1 MNSNT
6 TGTQLKLM
14 ARIAQIAL
22 AITLIHAFGAEA
34 WHIWSNHAAGQRDL
48 IDVLLGLKNAGQIV
62 SGPHLYLRGFSE
74 GLTSPANLWFICF
87 TIFATYCSYTARTA
101 QTRLSPD
108 QSGIMHNNIA
118 ASEMDPA
125 VFTRNFNSSAN
136 RS

>member
-14 ARIAQIAL
+14 ARIAQVAL
-22 AITLIHAFGAEA
+22 AITLTHAFGAETL
-34 WHIWSNHAAGQRDL
+34 HIWSNHAAGQRDL

-87 TIFATYCSYTARTA
+87 TIFATYCSYTVRTD
-101 QTRLSPD
+101 QTRLPPD
-108 QSGIMHNNIA
+108 QSGTMHNNIA